1 MLSLSLKLA
10 SLEMHS
16 LFQPPLSLLQKTHA
30 LSSTSTIVPPAT
42 GRSSGPT
49 IIVGGGLAG
58 LAAAKHL
65 FSLSVPFLLLEA
77 SDSFG
82 GRARTD
88 SHDGFLLDRGFH
100 IFLSSFPEC
109 HRLLNFS
116 QLDLQPFYPGSLVY
130 ESGRFHRISDPFR
143 RPFDSLP
150 SIFNPIGSLPD
161 KLLIG
166 LTRLRA
172 AALADDTILSSD
184 ELTIY
189 DYLKSLGFSDSI
201 IEKFLRPFFAGIFFD
216 PKLSTSSRLFKLVFK
231 CLALGDNALPAGGIG
246 SIAQQLVSRLPAS
259 SLRTNSRV
267 ASIDRGMVTLASG
280 EDITTDSGIIV
291 AVEQPE
297 AKKLLPQVFGA
308 NIDSIVDSSEKQTRS
323 TVCLYF
329 SADQAPI
336 TEPILLLNGSGK
348 GIVNNMFFVTN
359 VAPSYAP
366 KGKVLVSV
374 SLIGAYRDRSD
385 EDLIAEVVQE
395 LTGWFGSDVT
405 SSWRHLR
412 TYRINFAQPDQ
423 TPPTNPIGRDPRVD
437 EGLYVCGD
445 HWSWA
450 TFDGAL
456 LSGRKAAEALARD
469 RGLVKR

>member
-1 MLSLSLKLA
+1 
-10 SLEMHS
+10 MHS
-16 LFQPPLSLLQKTHA
+16 LFQPPLSLLQKTYA
-30 LSSTSTIVPPAT
+30 TSSTSSIAPMTAS
-42 GRSSGPT
+42 RSLSPS

-58 LAAAKHL
+58 LAAATHL
-65 FSLSVPFLLLEA
+65 SSLSVPFLLLEA

-88 SHDGFLLDRGFH
+88 LHEGFLLDRGFH

-109 HRLLNFS
+109 RRLLNFS

-130 ESGRFHRISDPFR
+130 ESDRFHRISDPFR
-143 RPFDSLP
+143 RPLDSLP

-161 KLLIG
+161 KLLVG
-166 LTRLRA
+166 LTRLSA
-172 AALADDTILSSD
+172 ASLSDDSILSSD
-184 ELTIY
+184 ESTIY
-189 DYLKSLGFSDSI
+189 DHLKSIGFSDSI

-216 PKLSTSSRLFKLVFK
+216 PNLSTSSRLFKLVFK
-231 CLALGDNALPAGGIG
+231 SLALGENALPAGGIG
-246 SIAQQLVSRLPAS
+246 SIAQQLVARLPDT
-259 SLRTNSRV
+259 SLRTNSPV
-267 ASIDRGMVTLASG
+267 TSISAGSVTLASG
-280 EDITTDSGIIV
+280 EAITTDSGIIV
-291 AVEQPE
+291 AVEQPQ
-297 AKKLLPQVFGA
+297 AKKLIPKVFGS
-308 NIDSIVDSSEKQTRS
+308 NVDADVENLKKPTRS

-336 TEPILLLNGSGK
+336 AEPILILNGSGK

-374 SLIGAYRDRSD
+374 SLIGAYQDRSD
-385 EDLIAEVVQE
+385 EDLTAEVLQE
-395 LTGWFGSDVT
+395 LTGWFGSGVT
-405 SSWRHLR
+405 GSWRHLR
-412 TYRINFAQPDQ
+412 TYRIEFAQPDQ

-456 LSGRKAAEALARD
+456 VSGLKAAEALVRD
-469 RGLVKR
+469 RGLIRR

>member
-1 MLSLSLKLA
+1 
-10 SLEMHS
+10 MHS
-16 LFQPPLSLLQKTHA
+16 LFQVQPPLSLLQKTHA
-30 LSSTSTIVPPAT
+30 LSSTSPILTPAT
-42 GRSSGPT
+42 SRAPGSA

-58 LAAAKHL
+58 LAAATYL
-65 FSLSVPFLLLEA
+65 SSLSLPFLLLEA
-77 SDSFG
+77 SNSFG
-82 GRARTD
+82 GRAQTD
-88 SHDGFLLDRGFH
+88 MHDGFLLDRGFH

-109 HRLLNFS
+109 RRLLNFP
-116 QLDLQPFYPGSLVY
+116 QLDLQQFYPGALVY
-130 ESGRFHRISDPFR
+130 ESERFHRIADPFR
-143 RPFDSLP
+143 RPLESLP
-150 SIFNPIGSLPD
+150 SLFNPIGSLPD

-172 AALADDTILSSD
+172 ATLSDEAILSSD

-189 DYLKSLGFSDSI
+189 DYLKSTGFSDSI

-216 PKLSTSSRLFKLVFK
+216 MNLSTSSRLFQLVFK

-246 SIAQQLVSRLPAS
+246 SMAQQLVARLPAS

-267 ASIDRGMVTLASG
+267 TSISGGTVALASG
-280 EDITTDSGIIV
+280 EAITTDFGIIV

-297 AKKLLPQVFGA
+297 AKKLLPQAFES
-308 NIDSIVDSSEKQTRS
+308 NIESGVDSLKTPTRS

-329 SADQAPI
+329 SADRAPI
-336 TEPILLLNGSGK
+336 AEPILILNGSGK

-374 SLIGAYRDRSD
+374 SLIGLYQDRSD
-385 EDLIAEVVQE
+385 EDLTAEVVQE

-405 SSWRHLR
+405 GSWRHLR
-412 TYRINFAQPDQ
+412 TYRIGFAQPDQ
-423 TPPTNPIGRDPRVD
+423 TPPTNPIGRNSRID

-456 LSGRKAAEALARD
+456 LSGRKAAEALVRD
-469 RGLVKR
+469 RGLVNK